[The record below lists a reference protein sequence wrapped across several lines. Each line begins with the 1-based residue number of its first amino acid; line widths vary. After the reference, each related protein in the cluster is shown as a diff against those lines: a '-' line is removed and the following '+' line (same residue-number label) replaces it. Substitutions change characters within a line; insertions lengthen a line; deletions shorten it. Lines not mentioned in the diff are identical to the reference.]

1 MSGFDSVGTLLA
13 DIANLLVEGLRIFTL
28 ADKRH
33 WRQDEYE
40 QVRALE
46 EALNEAKRDFQDLCP
61 LVNGQAQYEHD
72 RKCTCHY
79 SDISGIARDRNECEG
94 C

>member
-1 MSGFDSVGTLLA
+1 MSGFDSVGSLLAEIATLLA
-13 DIANLLVEGLRIFTL
+13 EGLRIFSL

-33 WRQDEYE
+33 WGQDECE

-46 EALNEAKRDFQDLCP
+46 EALNEAKTDFQELCP

-72 RKCTCHY
+72 RKCMNLCL
-79 SDISGIARDRNECEG
+79 EEL
-94 C
+94 

>member
-1 MSGFDSVGTLLA
+1 MSGFDSVGSLLA
-13 DIANLLVEGLRIFTL
+13 EIASLLVEGLRIFSL

-33 WRQDEYE
+33 WGQDECE

-46 EALNEAKRDFQDLCP
+46 EALNEAKKDFQELCP

-72 RKCTCHY
+72 RKCMY
-79 SDISGIARDRNECEG
+79 FSPGNMGKAEINEEG